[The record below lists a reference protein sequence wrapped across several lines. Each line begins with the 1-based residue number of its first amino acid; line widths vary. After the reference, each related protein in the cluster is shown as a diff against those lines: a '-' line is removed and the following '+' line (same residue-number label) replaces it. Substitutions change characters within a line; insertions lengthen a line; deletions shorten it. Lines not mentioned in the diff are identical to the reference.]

1 MISGIQ
7 VDKNGAIYVTVPRW
21 KNDVPATLNMLNQ
34 VNYTLQPYL
43 SYSMQREGVSGDL
56 QNAKSIFIDSKSRM
70 WIMEIGRRNYLMP
83 NTNDHVSGNAGVWII
98 DMDPI
103 NEDIVH
109 GVDGSSNEN
118 DSSSSTNKTNIDCC
132 PYAPIGNVTSKF
144 YFPDSIVST
153 STGLLA
159 SMVVDDSNDVA
170 YLSDAGNGGIVIYYL
185 RNATSKRVE
194 DTLYNTMA
202 KDAAYSIG
210 GVMGHFKTD
219 FEVTSSIPFPAL
231 SVTGIAVDDFFLYY
245 SALQGNKLYR
255 IPIAKLTDSSLS
267 ISDFSDSIECIGEK
281 SASDAMM
288 IKDYVMYYSSLSEST
303 YYSIPLAGLIN
314 RDNLDTTAL
323 NSSLLVGN
331 YSEIDCFGGQCYNTT
346 SLENLNRFVNRNFT
360 TKFRNSAIA
369 SVWNMRWINSFASDY
384 KDSGKIWMI
393 SNHLDM
399 FVEGNVDSSF
409 PSMAIIYDYPSFP
422 STPEHICTLE
432 ELFED
437 WMEPPHTVIAIM
449 AIGACTII
457 GLELLIAGSCYVWV
471 KRQLKW
477 LVEQCNNDLLISSFS

>member
-43 SYSMQREGVSGDL
+43 SYSMQREGVSGEL

-170 YLSDAGNGGIVIYYL
+170 YLSDAGNG
-185 RNATSKRVE
+185 
-194 DTLYNTMA
+194 
-202 KDAAYSIG
+202 
-210 GVMGHFKTD
+210 
-219 FEVTSSIPFPAL
+219 
-231 SVTGIAVDDFFLYY
+231 
-245 SALQGNKLYR
+245 
-255 IPIAKLTDSSLS
+255 
-267 ISDFSDSIECIGEK
+267 
-281 SASDAMM
+281 
-288 IKDYVMYYSSLSEST
+288 
-303 YYSIPLAGLIN
+303 
-314 RDNLDTTAL
+314 
-323 NSSLLVGN
+323 
-331 YSEIDCFGGQCYNTT
+331 
-346 SLENLNRFVNRNFT
+346 
-360 TKFRNSAIA
+360 
-369 SVWNMRWINSFASDY
+369 
-384 KDSGKIWMI
+384 
-393 SNHLDM
+393 
-399 FVEGNVDSSF
+399 
-409 PSMAIIYDYPSFP
+409 
-422 STPEHICTLE
+422 
-432 ELFED
+432 
-437 WMEPPHTVIAIM
+437 
-449 AIGACTII
+449 
-457 GLELLIAGSCYVWV
+457 
-471 KRQLKW
+471 
-477 LVEQCNNDLLISSFS
+477 